1 MRSPLYTSLFAAGLL
16 AIYLINGL
24 FYLPRQS
31 ITYDEMQHLHFGV
44 RILKG
49 STQRTDRREFNSKMP
64 VSALNALPRAFEQ
77 LTNKQLKKTD
87 NGVSDVMHGRYVTL
101 FISLLIGIFV
111 FKWSS
116 ELYGERSGLFSLFL
130 FVFCPNC
137 LAHAALVST
146 DTYSVLLLLLVSY
159 YLWRWL
165 SGGGN
170 KDFILFCVFT
180 GVAQLVKQSLF
191 HLYVIIPCVV
201 LIWFFSGGRRK
212 VDWRPLLVRAGV
224 FVLVNLLVINAG
236 FYFQGFGRPLGAYHF
251 RSGLFLGL
259 QQGFSFLSS
268 VPLPLP
274 SSFIEGLDMAK
285 YYESLGGGLPDSTFG
300 NITILG
306 HSSTQGSFWYFYFVI
321 CFFKTPVAVLVFLV
335 WSCCRLI
342 QKRSWR
348 EIARNEQFLL
358 LPVLYFFILLDL
370 FYKSQTNIRHIIFI
384 YPLLYVFCG
393 ILVKYLSSTWEK
405 WALALLS
412 IWYVVS
418 VLSYFRNYIPY
429 TNEFIPDKKM
439 AYRIIGAENLNMGQG
454 AYFLRDYLAAHPD
467 VTMATPVPRPGR
479 QAIAISDFLDI
490 WNEHRYDWL
499 KPFKPVGHI
508 AHYYLIFDITPDEI
522 NKR

>member
-1 MRSPLYTSLFAAGLL
+1 MRSPLHTSLFAAGLL

-24 FYLPRQS
+24 IYLPRQS
-31 ITYDEMQHLHFGV
+31 ITYDEISHLNFGV
-44 RILKG
+44 RMLKG

-77 LTNKQLKKTD
+77 LQSKGLQKTD

-101 FISLLIGIFV
+101 FISLLIGVFV
-111 FKWSS
+111 FKWAS
-116 ELYGERSGLFSLFL
+116 ELYGERAGLFSLFL

-146 DTYSVLLLLLVSY
+146 DTYSVLLLLLVMY
-159 YLWRWL
+159 YFWKWL
-165 SGGGN
+165 SFGVN
-170 KDFILFCVFT
+170 KDFIFFCVFT

-191 HLYVIIPCVV
+191 HLYVIIPCLV
-201 LIWFFSGGRRK
+201 LIWFFMSGRRK
-212 VDWRPLLVRAGV
+212 PDWRRLSVRVGV
-224 FVLVNLLVINAG
+224 FVLINLLVINAG
-236 FYFQGFGRPLGAYHF
+236 FYFQGFGRPLDAYHF
-251 RSGLFLGL
+251 RSGLFQGL
-259 QQGFSFLSS
+259 QQGFSLLSS

-274 SSFIEGLDMAK
+274 SSFVEGLDMAK

-306 HSSTQGSFWYFYFVI
+306 QNSTQGSFWYFYFVI
-321 CFFKTPVAVLVFLV
+321 FFFKTPVAVLVFLI
-335 WSCCRLI
+335 WSCCRLV
-342 QKRSWR
+342 QKRSLH
-348 EIARNEQFLL
+348 ETADNELFLL
-358 LPVLYFFILLDL
+358 LPVLYFFILLDF

-393 ILVKYLSSTWEK
+393 IVVRYLSSTWEK
-405 WALALLS
+405 WALVLLS
-412 IWYVVS
+412 VWYVIS

-439 AYRIIGAENLNMGQG
+439 AYQTIGAENLNMGQG
-454 AYFLRDYLAAHPD
+454 AYFLRDYLTAHPD
-467 VTMATPVPRPGR
+467 VTMATPTPHPGR
-479 QAIAISDFLDI
+479 QAVAISDFLDI
-490 WNEHRYDWL
+490 WNKHRFDWL

>member
-1 MRSPLYTSLFAAGLL
+1 MRSPLHTSLFAAGLL

-24 FYLPRQS
+24 LYLPRQS
-31 ITYDEMQHLHFGV
+31 ITYDEISHLNFGV
-44 RILKG
+44 RVLKG

-77 LTNKQLKKTD
+77 LRNRGLQKTD
-87 NGVSDVMHGRYVTL
+87 NGVSDVMHGRYITL
-101 FISLLIGIFV
+101 FISLLIGVFV
-111 FKWSS
+111 FKWAS
-116 ELYGERSGLFSLFL
+116 ELYGERAGLFSLFL

-137 LAHAALVST
+137 LAHAALVTT
-146 DTYSVLLLLLVSY
+146 DTYSVLLLLLVMY
-159 YLWRWL
+159 YLWKWL
-165 SGGGN
+165 SFGVN

-191 HLYVIIPCVV
+191 HLYVIIPCLV
-201 LIWFFSGGRRK
+201 LVWFFMRQQRK
-212 VDWRPLLVRAGV
+212 VALRPLLVRVGV
-224 FVLVNLLVINAG
+224 FVLINLLVINAG
-236 FYFQGFGRPLGAYHF
+236 FYFQGFGRSLGAYHF
-251 RSGLFLGL
+251 RSDLF
-259 QQGFSFLSS
+259 QGVQRSFSFLSS

-300 NITILG
+300 NVTILG
-306 HSSTQGSFWYFYFVI
+306 HSSTQGTFWYFYFVVF
-321 CFFKTPVAVLVFLV
+321 FFKTPIPVLVFLT
-335 WSCCRLI
+335 WSCWRLV
-342 QKRSWR
+342 QKRSRR
-348 EIARNEQFLL
+348 EIARNELFLL
-358 LPVLYFFILLDL
+358 LPVLYFLILMDF
-370 FYKSQTNIRHIIFI
+370 FYKVQINIRHIIFI

-393 ILVKYLSSTWEK
+393 IIIRYLSTAWEK
-405 WALALLS
+405 WGLALLS
-412 IWYVVS
+412 VWYIVS

-439 AYRIIGAENLNMGQG
+439 AYNIVGADNLNYGQG
-454 AYFLRDYLAAHPD
+454 VYFLQDYLAAHPD
-467 VTMATPVPRPGR
+467 VTMAAPTPRPGR
-479 QAIAISDFLDI
+479 QAIAINDFLDI